1 MKSINGLRNL
11 SKRGSRNFIDCDYEQ
26 KLSASEKEWL
36 VNFNRAN
43 YCGDEKAM
51 KEVGFSEE
59 LKKQIRH
66 ELNKRKEEASSTF
79 NIEDISNDFA
89 QQMAS
94 DVFYEKKSEQER
106 AYERLLEHFNND
118 VEKLNHELDK
128 IATRTK
134 NQRSR

>member
-66 ELNKRKEEASSTF
+66 ELNK
-79 NIEDISNDFA
+79 
-89 QQMAS
+89 
-94 DVFYEKKSEQER
+94 EKKKQ
-106 AYERLLEHFNND
+106 AQLLT
-118 VEKLNHELDK
+118 LK
-128 IATRTK
+128 IYQMILLSRWRVMFFMKK
-134 NQRSR
+134 NQNKKEHMKDS